1 MSRHALAEHRPWL
14 LASLAASL
22 AYYVV
27 TRGWMPGAPMPEL
40 YLAIL
45 KGAGVGILA
54 VFAWVRHPETDAKI
68 IALVMALGALGDALL
83 DLFFQVG
90 AGFFLL
96 GHLVACVFYVRHRRS
111 SYRFSQVGAAF
122 AILVMTPTVSW
133 LLTRD
138 PLVLLYSVGLG
149 AMAATAWASRFSRY
163 RVGLGAVLFVISDW
177 LIFARLGIADA
188 GLIAD
193 WLVWPIYYSG
203 QFLIATG
210 VIQTLRSD
218 MADR

>member
-22 AYYVV
+22 AYYAV
-27 TRGWMPGAPMPEL
+27 TKGWMPGPPMPEL

-45 KGAGVGILA
+45 KGAGVGFLA
-54 VFAWVRHPETDAKI
+54 VFAWVRHPENDAKV

-83 DLFFQVG
+83 DLFFEVG
-90 AGFFLL
+90 AGFFLA
-96 GHLVACVFYVRHRRS
+96 GHLVACVFYLRHRRER
-111 SYRFSQVGAAF
+111 YDASQIGAAL
-122 AILVMTPTVSW
+122 AIFIMTPAVSW
-133 LLTRD
+133 LLTND

-163 RVGLGAVLFVISDW
+163 RVGLGAVLFVVSDW
-177 LIFARLGIADA
+177 LIFARMGIVDA
-188 GLIAD
+188 GPIAD

-218 MADR
+218 RADR

>member
-27 TRGWMPGAPMPEL
+27 TKGWLPGDPMPEL

-45 KGAGVGILA
+45 KGAGVGFLA
-54 VFAWVRHPETDAKI
+54 VFAWVRHPEADAKV
-68 IALVMALGALGDALL
+68 IAIVMALGALGDALL

-96 GHLVACVFYVRHRRS
+96 GHIVACVFYLRHRRS
-111 SYRFSQVGAAF
+111 SYRFSQLAT
-122 AILVMTPTVSW
+122 AIALFVVTPAVSW
-133 LLTRD
+133 LLARD

-149 AMAATAWASRFSRY
+149 AMAATAWASRFPRY
-163 RVGLGAVLFVISDW
+163 RVGLGAVLFVVSDW
-177 LIFARLGIADA
+177 LIFARIGIADA
-188 GLIAD
+188 NLFAD

-210 VIQTLRSD
+210 VIQTLRSEKRD
-218 MADR
+218 L

>member
-27 TRGWMPGAPMPEL
+27 TKGWLPGDPMPEL

-45 KGAGVGILA
+45 KGAGVGLLA
-54 VFAWVRHPETDAKI
+54 VFAWVRHPEADAKV
-68 IALVMALGALGDALL
+68 IAIVMALGALGDALL

-96 GHLVACVFYVRHRRS
+96 GHIVACVFYLRHRRS
-111 SYRFSQVGAAF
+111 SYRFSQLAT
-122 AILVMTPTVSW
+122 AIALFVVTPAVSW

-149 AMAATAWASRFSRY
+149 AMAATAWASRFPRY
-163 RVGLGAVLFVISDW
+163 RVGLGAVLFVVSDW
-177 LIFARLGIADA
+177 LIFARIGIADA
-188 GLIAD
+188 NLFAD

-210 VIQTLRSD
+210 VIQTLRSEKRD
-218 MADR
+218 L